1 MGAHGLRQALLMV
14 GLPDVDLFMRE
25 RYGMPS
31 GVAREVYWVLPQYA
45 HPGLSLDS
53 NVLRALIEIRS
64 LYLLW
69 SLVMQVLLPLSPFL
83 LLLCVNHFYTR
94 KFDKRQQV
102 VINILSDAR
111 CSPDLM
117 FQLSQAHCH
126 VFTRNIM
133 EE

>member
-53 NVLRALIEIRS
+53 NALRALIEIRS

-83 LLLCVNHFYTR
+83 LLLCVNHF
-94 KFDKRQQV
+94 
-102 VINILSDAR
+102 
-111 CSPDLM
+111 
-117 FQLSQAHCH
+117 
-126 VFTRNIM
+126 
-133 EE
+133 